1 LKFIP
6 KGAILNK
13 LTTNL
18 LKKNME
24 IIPPTKV
31 KIIEIVGKGRGVVAT
46 QKISK
51 GEIIETCPII
61 EISKKEADFIQ
72 NQSHILNYYYLF
84 QEDLE
89 RYCLMLGYGSIY
101 NHSHNP
107 NADIDYSSEK
117 TEKYLQFKALRDVE
131 IGEEIVFNY
140 EFENN
145 EPEFLNLD

>member
-1 LKFIP
+1 
-6 KGAILNK
+6 
-13 LTTNL
+13 
-18 LKKNME
+18 ME

-31 KIIEIVGKGRGVVAT
+31 KIIEIEGKGRGVVAT
-46 QKISK
+46 QKILK
-51 GEIIETCPII
+51 DEIIEICPII
-61 EISKKEADFIQ
+61 EITKKEADFIQ
-72 NQSHILNYYYLF
+72 NQAHILNYYYLF

-107 NADIDYSSEK
+107 NSDIDYPTEK
-117 TEKYLQFKALRDVE
+117 TKKYLQFKALKDIE

-145 EPEFLNLD
+145 EPEFLKLS